1 LLDELSRAIEQ
12 LFDRLDGPMYF
23 RFIMQPIMAI
33 IIAVRAGIRDAR
45 QNKPAFLSE
54 VVSNPAG
61 RRSLIHSAFKD
72 LMMLLCVAVV
82 LDTVY
87 QFLVLKSFY
96 FVQALIVTFVLGVVP
111 YILFRGPI
119 RRILR
124 KKYSKAPP
132 AETRKNLK
140 S

>member
-12 LFDRLDGPMYF
+12 LFGRLNGPMYF
-23 RFIMQPIMAI
+23 RFILQPIMAI

-54 VVSNPAG
+54 VVSNPAE

-72 LMMLLCVAVV
+72 VMMLLCVAIV

-96 FVQALIVTFVLGVVP
+96 LLQALIVAFVLGVVP
-111 YILFRGPI
+111 YVLFRGPI

-124 KKYSKAPP
+124 RKYSKSQH
-132 AETRKNLK
+132 AETRNNLK